1 MRRSTISH
9 PLLLA
14 FSFLFI
20 SCDQNIPDD
29 IANIYDSLPDKVD
42 FNFHVKPILSDR
54 CYQCHGPDDN
64 ARAAEF
70 RLDVKEDVF
79 ASLKGSDGF
88 AFVKGDLDNSVAWQR
103 IISNDPDFQMPHPE
117 SNLSLS
123 TREKGLITKWIVQGA
138 EWKDH
143 WAFLS
148 PEEPNI
154 PNDFP
159 SQWEVINP
167 IDNFVFSKLNGQG
180 LSPSEES
187 DKERLI
193 KRVTMDLTGLPPTIE
208 EIEDFLSNDSD
219 DAYDELVERLLET
232 DAYAERMTMEW
243 LDVARYA
250 DSHGLHADGWRYMW
264 PWRDWVIKSFKEN
277 MAYDDFVTW
286 QIAGDLF
293 PDATV
298 EQKLAT
304 AFQRNHE
311 MTAEGG
317 IVEEEFRQKYVQDR
331 TNTTATAFLGM
342 TMECASCHDHK
353 FDPISQKEYYEM
365 SSFFNNLK
373 EIGMVAE
380 GGVPSG
386 PVLLLPEDNEK
397 NRLEDLSQKINEILL
412 KRDLMKSEALN
423 THKHIKSVKSKDI
436 NAPIPNAFY
445 PFESVHPGKL
455 KIEGYRPHRALNN
468 MPIGRI
474 VDGNP
479 NSVASGKPEIIEGRF
494 GKGLRLKE
502 EFDLIFLKDVGN
514 FELNEP
520 FSASA
525 WVRKEED
532 GKIQTIMGTSSDLE
546 STWRGWDFLI
556 DSLDQPSVRIIS
568 YWPQNYVQITGHYK
582 IPLNEWNNILFTY
595 DGSSKAS
602 GIGLYVNGKKLSS
615 TIDYDNLY
623 RSILHTRKRMK
634 GNWGFA
640 PKVWEKTKTWGV
652 RPVIVGSAGRFYTG
666 ENGVFS
672 GSIDHIK
679 LFDVCLTPIEVASL
693 YKEETNSIEQD
704 SFSKENYVDHF
715 LIRESIEY
723 QELNQQLQM
732 LLGKKLDLMY
742 HVPEIMVM
750 EDMSTPR
757 KTFVLDRGQYDQ
769 PIEEVR
775 PGTPKHI
782 LSFDENLPKNRLGLS
797 KWLFDA
803 ENPLTARVTVN
814 RYWQMIFGRGIVE
827 TPQDF
832 GNQGSLPTHPELL
845 DWLSTHF
852 IKSGWDLRGLLRE
865 MVTST
870 TYRQSSVITEDHASK
885 DPRNIYLARSPSYRL
900 QAEMIRDNA
909 LAASGLLNRKIGGA
923 SVKPYRPLTFF
934 GFKYHVLESKEYNQ
948 NELYRRSMYTF
959 IRRTTPHPA
968 MTVFDAPPRSVCV
981 VKREI
986 TNTPLQALVLLN
998 DPQFV
1003 EAARVLAERIQKEGG
1018 DNVKDQT
1025 IYAFRL
1031 LTGRKPTINE
1041 INVLMSQYD
1050 TEFSRFAKNPDMALE
1065 LLGVGESPFDN
1076 KLDTTRTAA
1085 LAMVAST
1092 MINHDEAYMK
1102 R

>member
-1 MRRSTISH
+1 M
-9 PLLLA
+9 
-14 FSFLFI
+14 
-20 SCDQNIPDD
+20 PDD

-123 TREKGLITKWIVQGA
+123 TREKALITKWIVQGA

-264 PWRDWVIKSFKEN
+264 PWRDWVIKSFKDN

-293 PDATV
+293 PNATV

-365 SSFFNNLK
+365 SSFFANVK
-373 EIGMVAE
+373 ELGMT
-380 GGVPSG
+380 GDDGNYG
-386 PVLLLPEDNEK
+386 PMLLLPEYKTELLLSELKEK
-397 NRLEDLSQKINEILL
+397 IINIENEIVRR
-412 KRDLMKSEALN
+412 KNK
-423 THKHIKSVKSKDI
+423 IKDI
-436 NAPIPNAFY
+436 DFITQVNSDLIKLENPDGFY
-445 PFESVHPGKL
+445 PFNTIKERTDEYRYRKNSLFGNNVSVRISNPFGMYLDGDSMSRATLGVELIQGKNGNAIRFDDDFDRVEL
-455 KIEGYRPHRALNN
+455 KN
-468 MPIGRI
+468 IGI
-474 VDGNP
+474 
-479 NSVASGKPEIIEGRF
+479 
-494 GKGLRLKE
+494 
-502 EFDLIFLKDVGN
+502 FDSYDT
-514 FELNEP
+514 
-520 FSASA
+520 FSAGCWINTESNGSYQGIIGNIG
-525 WVRKEED
+525 
-532 GKIQTIMGTSSDLE
+532 GKND
-546 STWRGWDFLI
+546 TWRGWVFYL
-556 DSLDQPSVRIIS
+556 DSSNRLSVQLTNSLPNSYIS
-568 YWPQNYVQITGHYK
+568 VSSK
-582 IPLNEWNNILFTY
+582 IHVSKNIWNHVFFTY
-595 DGSSKAS
+595 DGSLKAG
-602 GIGLYVNGKKLSS
+602 GIKLFINGQQVET
-615 TIDYDNLY
+615 TIKNDNLY
-623 RSILHTRKRMK
+623 KSIKPVTRDPENFTPFSHKIWKMADR
-634 GNWGFA
+634 
-640 PKVWEKTKTWGV
+640 GV
-652 RPVIVGSAGRFYTG
+652 RVGIIGGQIFEEDDDGSFRGILDNINIFHNYVTALEVKTLFNN
-666 ENGVFS
+666 ENGFINNQINDLTKEQLLDHYLHRNDS
-672 GSIDHIK
+672 KYISLKKDLKGFKAQYID
-679 LFDVCLTPIEVASL
+679 LL
-693 YKEETNSIEQD
+693 
-704 SFSKENYVDHF
+704 EN
-715 LIRESIEY
+715 I
-723 QELNQQLQM
+723 
-732 LLGKKLDLMY
+732 
-742 HVPEIMVM
+742 PEIMVM

-852 IKSGWDLRGLLRE
+852 IKSGWDLRVLIRD
-865 MVTST
+865 MVTSA

-923 SVKPYRPLTFF
+923 SVKPYQPEGLW
-934 GFKYHVLESKEYNQ
+934 KEK
-948 NELYRRSMYTF
+948 NEFSSILAIYKPDLGMDLYRRSMYTF
-959 IRRTTPHPA
+959 IRRTAPHPA